1 MGGIISKR
9 DKDVPAIAELVIEST
24 EGRQEAREPVV
35 EPVSEPVSEPV
46 AEPVVEPVVE
56 PVSEPVAALIPGS
69 VSEPEP
75 DTPLTELGQTRTV
88 DLILEGSSLDVDVC
102 KE

>member
-9 DKDVPAIAELVIEST
+9 DKDVPAIAEAVA
-24 EGRQEAREPVV
+24 GPVV

-46 AEPVVEPVVE
+46 
-56 PVSEPVAALIPGS
+56 ID
-69 VSEPEP
+69 P

-88 DLILEGSSLDVDVC
+88 DLMLEGPPLDVDVC